1 MNEERTGKWLR
12 QVEHIRGPLRH
23 KYSVARQ
30 PINQITLDFHG
41 LYSNERLVWFM
52 FMVFNAT
59 FNNISVIS
67 WRSVLVVEKTEKTT
81 NLPQVT
87 NKLYH
92 LILYR
97 QDYRHIYY
105 TDMILSLY
113 HRTTSVIVM

>member
-1 MNEERTGKWLR
+1 MVYEPLDPKFHKIYNRLQPEILLAGRTTQKIEASAHTR
-12 QVEHIRGPLRH
+12 RENYKMIE
-23 KYSVARQ
+23 ARATTWKKNYYGRKNKKD
-30 PINQITLDFHG
+30 IAIT
-41 LYSNERLVWFM
+41 SRVKT
-52 FMVFNAT
+52 T

-97 QDYRHIYY
+97 EHH
-105 TDMILSLY
+105 S
-113 HRTTSVIVM
+113 